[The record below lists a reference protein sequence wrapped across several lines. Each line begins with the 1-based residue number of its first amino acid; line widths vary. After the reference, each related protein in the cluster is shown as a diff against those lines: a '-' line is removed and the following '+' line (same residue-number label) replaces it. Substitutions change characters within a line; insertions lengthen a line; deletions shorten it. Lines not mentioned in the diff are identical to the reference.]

1 MKNKNLLASYY
12 SGLSGLQL
20 DIPKNLYPHPYENAT
35 RLTYYSSLFNSIEFN
50 SSFYKIP
57 QAITVSK
64 WASSVNENFKFT
76 FKFWKQ
82 VTHVKGLNFEESD
95 VELFMNTVHHAGAK
109 KGCLL
114 LQFPPG
120 LGNENS
126 DQLTMLLGCIRKAD
140 SEYLWNIAVEFRNKS
155 WYSEDTYGLLESYRT
170 SIVIH
175 DFPSA
180 ATPVINSNGEIVYIR
195 FHGPTGN
202 YRDSYSENFLSEYAG
217 YIQKWLTDDKTVYV
231 YFNNTMGGAF
241 NNLKTLN
248 NIMLKLS

>member
-20 DIPKNLYPHPYENAT
+20 DIPKNLYPHPYENAN

-50 SSFYKIP
+50 SSFYKIS

-82 VTHVKGLNFEESD
+82 VTHVKGLNFEGSD
-95 VELFMNTVHHAGAK
+95 VELFMNTVHNAVAK

-126 DQLTMLLGCIRKAD
+126 DQLAMLLGCIRKAD
-140 SEYLWNIAVEFRNKS
+140 SEYLWNIAVEFRNK
-155 WYSEDTYGLLESYRT
+155 
-170 SIVIH
+170 
-175 DFPSA
+175 
-180 ATPVINSNGEIVYIR
+180 
-195 FHGPTGN
+195 
-202 YRDSYSENFLSEYAG
+202 FL
-217 YIQKWLTDDKTVYV
+217 V
-231 YFNNTMGGAF
+231 F
-241 NNLKTLN
+241 
-248 NIMLKLS
+248 